1 MQADLVLYNIGQLVT
16 SRELDNTKKMD
27 NIEVIENNG
36 YIVIEKDKI
45 VAVGSGEVP
54 KEYLSPATEMVDLS
68 GKLVTPGLIDSH
80 THLVHGGSRENE
92 FAMKIAGVPY
102 LEILDK
108 GFVQVTMNIKDY
120 TKNPIYRIMETV
132 KMEAKRWGV
141 KVTGCEIIGA
151 TPFAS
156 LTDSLK
162 YYLACDGIKDDVD
175 AMSMEKVV
183 ELMVKYLGLTDFD
196 VKKVLEANI

>member
-1 MQADLVLYNIGQLVT
+1 MAKQV
-16 SRELDNTKKMD
+16 
-27 NIEVIENNG
+27 
-36 YIVIEKDKI
+36 
-45 VAVGSGEVP
+45 
-54 KEYLSPATEMVDLS
+54 LSPGPAAS
-68 GKLVTPGLIDSH
+68 GPSETPGPAASSPSPGH
-80 THLVHGGSRENE
+80 PTTTPT
-92 FAMKIAGVPY
+92 AGVTASQPPLVPGMTASKREKPLGPDY
-102 LEILDK
+102 DQAEPNFTKIDQTEIAKAIRFSSGGFRFIQAGPAEILDK

-175 AMSMEKVV
+175 TMSMDKVV
-183 ELMVKYLGLTDFD
+183 ELMIKYLGLTDFD